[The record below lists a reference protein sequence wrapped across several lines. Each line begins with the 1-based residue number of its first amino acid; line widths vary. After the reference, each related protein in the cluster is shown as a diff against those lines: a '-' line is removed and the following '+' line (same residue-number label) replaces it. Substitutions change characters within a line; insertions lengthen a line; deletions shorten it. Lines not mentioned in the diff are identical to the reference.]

1 MSGRFDRRSFVKGAS
16 ALGLLALVPSR
27 RIQDLIAETAQAGAR
42 GRFLTA
48 HELVTLRA
56 VTDRFIPGPPEDP
69 DPGAVQARCAEAID
83 LLLGAFEVDPPL
95 IHAGG
100 PFSNR
105 AGARHDDFK
114 DFVPLDRHAA
124 LGWRIRLEGS
134 AGDPAREFGGPVV
147 GLQGKYRRGLAHL
160 DDRSRT
166 LATVAFKDAPVP
178 VQTAILSDQSDS
190 ATQDFVGQAFADT
203 IVAMYGPPE
212 YGGNHGLLGWRYID
226 WPGDSQPRG
235 FTDAEVSRPGSGPP
249 LTSAQARAAERFL
262 PGLASRYAP
271 GGPLGAL
278 RRGAR

>member
-1 MSGRFDRRSFVKGAS
+1 VSGSFDRRSFGKGAG

-48 HELVTLRA
+48 HELATLRA

-95 IHAGG
+95 ICAGG

-105 AGARHDDFK
+105 AGARHDDFE
-114 DFVPLDRHAA
+114 DFVPLDRHAM

-134 AGDPAREFGGPVV
+134 KGNPAREFGGPVE
-147 GLQGKYRRGLAHL
+147 GLQGKYRSGLAHL

-166 LATVAFKDAPVP
+166 LTALPFEEAPLP

-190 ATQDFVGQAFADT
+190 KTQDFVGQAFADT

-212 YGGNHGLLGWRYID
+212 YGGNHGLVGWRYIG

-235 FTDAEVSRPGSGPP
+235 FADAEVSGPGSCPP
-249 LTSAQARAAERFL
+249 LTPSQARAAERFL
-262 PGLASRYAP
+262 PALSSRYAP
-271 GGPLGAL
+271 GGPLGAV
-278 RRGAR
+278 RRGAS

>member
-27 RIQDLIAETAQAGAR
+27 RIQDLIAETAQAGVR
-42 GRFLTA
+42 GRFLTS
-48 HELVTLRA
+48 HELTTLRA

-134 AGDPAREFGGPVV
+134 RGDPAREFGGPVE
-147 GLQGKYRRGLAHL
+147 GLQQKYRSGLGHL
-160 DDRSRT
+160 DDRSRALTT
-166 LATVAFKDAPVP
+166 LAFEDAPVP
-178 VQTAILSDQSDS
+178 VQIAILSDQSDS
-190 ATQDFVGQAFADT
+190 QTQDFVGQAFADT

-212 YGGNHGLLGWRYID
+212 YGGNHGLVGWRYID

-235 FTDAEVSRPGSGPP
+235 FTDAEVSEPGSGPP
-249 LTSAQARAAERFL
+249 LTPSQARAAKRFL
-262 PGLASRYAP
+262 PALASRYAP